1 MKISKLKN
9 GLTLIYENKKT
20 ETVTVEVTVKVGSN
34 YENEKISGISH
45 FIEHMMF
52 EGTRKRVGAKEIS
65 GEIESIGGEV
75 NAYTSNERTCYYIKV
90 PKKHLDKALD
100 LLSDILKNSIFA
112 PKRIEKER
120 KIILKEINLHKD
132 EPRYYQWVV
141 FQKALFKKIKVRLPT
156 AGTVKS
162 VKGLTRR
169 VLVDYFHKYYVA
181 NNMIVSVVGDVSGLK
196 SKISK
201 YFGKFRKGIV
211 PDYEDVNEPEQTK
224 KIVAKEKRKILNS
237 YMVLGYKTPNR
248 VSGDSY
254 VLDVLKAILGKGQS
268 GRIENEIRNKYGLAY
283 EVGVYHEPSQKYGFF
298 AVYLNTHKKNIPLA
312 VKLILKEFKGLNKL
326 SKKELEEA
334 KGYLEGKFILDNE
347 DTHDRADELGF
358 WELVSDAKDHDK
370 YLSRIRKVTVKDVQK
385 VAKKYFSDKYTLGI
399 IEQA

>member
-1 MKISKLKN
+1 MQISKLKN

-34 YENEKISGISH
+34 YETEKISGISH

-52 EGTRKRVGAKEIS
+52 EGTKRRADAKEIS
-65 GEIESIGGEV
+65 GEIESIGGEI
-75 NAYTSNERTCYYIKV
+75 NAYTSNERTSYYIRV
-90 PKKHLDKALD
+90 PKKHVGKALD
-100 LLSDILKNSIFA
+100 LLSDILKNSVFA

-162 VKGLTRR
+162 VKGLNRKM
-169 VLVDYFHKYYVA
+169 LVDYFHKFYVA
-181 NNMIVSVVGDVSGLK
+181 NNMVVSVVGDVSNVK

-201 YFGKFRKGIV
+201 YFGKFKKGKV
-211 PDYEDVNEPEQTK
+211 PEYEDVDEPVQTK
-224 KIVAKEKRKILNS
+224 KIVSKEKRKILNS

-248 VSGDSY
+248 VSEDSY

-268 GRIENEIRNKYGLAY
+268 GRIENVIRNKHGLAY

-298 AVYLNTHKKNIPLA
+298 AVYLNTHKKNIDLA

-326 SKKELEEA
+326 GKKELEEA

-358 WELVSDAKDHDK
+358 WEMVSDAKDHDK
-370 YLSRIRKVTVKDVQK
+370 YLAKIRKVSVKDVQE
-385 VAKKYFSDKYTLGI
+385 VAKKYFTENYTLGI
-399 IEQA
+399 IEQS